1 MEWVAYINYNSGYI
15 YYGSPFQGRF
25 TISRDNSKNQLY
37 LQMSSLKTED
47 TAVYYCAREPQVSS
61 TCGRTVEIFGR
72 HLCWSDYS
80 CAPNST
86 STVNHYAHCITLTS
100 SDPQVKKPGDSV
112 PVSCKI
118 SGYSIISDHTH
129 WIRQPSGSK
138 MEWIGLIWA
147 NSLTVYEESLK
158 SRFSITRDTSSNTV
172 FLQGNRLRTEDTA
185 VYYCARERP
194 HTDVKQRQ
202 ACAKNTGAGSIEQLM
217 ENF

>member
-1 MEWVAYINYNSGYI
+1 
-15 YYGSPFQGRF
+15 
-25 TISRDNSKNQLY
+25 
-37 LQMSSLKTED
+37 MSSLKTED
-47 TAVYYCAREPQVSS
+47 TAVYYCAREPQYYSINNDTTASLIKKNKYICSLAVTLWAS
-61 TCGRTVEIFGR
+61 R
-72 HLCWSDYS
+72 WSY
-80 CAPNST
+80 
-86 STVNHYAHCITLTS
+86 VQCITLTS

-118 SGYSIISDHTH
+118 SGYSITSDHTH

-147 NSLTVYEESLK
+147 YGLTVYEESLK